1 MSTRKPI
8 VAGNW
13 KMNKN
18 IKEARELIQGILPEV
33 QQIDAVEIIV
43 CPPFVCL
50 EAAKKE
56 TEGSNIKVGAKY
68 ALKAKVPSQ
77 GNFRSNAR

>member
-1 MSTRKPI
+1 MSARKPI

-33 QQIDAVEIIV
+33 QQIDAVEV
-43 CPPFVCL
+43 MLLDLKQDALDKLTGFY
-50 EAAKKE
+50 
-56 TEGSNIKVGAKY
+56 NIFIHFPGT
-68 ALKAKVPSQ
+68 SD
-77 GNFRSNAR
+77 NE

>member
-43 CPPFVCL
+43 CPPFV
-50 EAAKKE
+50 
-56 TEGSNIKVGAKY
+56 
-68 ALKAKVPSQ
+68 
-77 GNFRSNAR
+77 